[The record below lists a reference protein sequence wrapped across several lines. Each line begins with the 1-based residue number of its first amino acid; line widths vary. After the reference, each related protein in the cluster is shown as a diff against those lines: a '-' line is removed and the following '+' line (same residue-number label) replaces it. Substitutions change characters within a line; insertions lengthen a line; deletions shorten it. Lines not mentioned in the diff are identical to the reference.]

1 MSKSVLLTGGMGYVG
16 SHTAVALLEKGYHVI
31 IFDNL
36 STSFINVKEKIENI
50 TSKEVKFIEGDIRND
65 KLLKITL
72 TDFNIDTVIHFAGLK
87 VISDSVKIP
96 IEYFD
101 NNVNGTLSLVKAMQ
115 YSSVNKI
122 VFSSSATVYGIP
134 EYLPCDEDHPTNAIN
149 PYGRSKLHVEEILKD
164 ICISNQDFSAVC
176 LRYFNPVGAHNSAL
190 IGEDPYGIPNNLM
203 PYIAKVA
210 SGKLEKLRVFGD
222 DYNTP
227 DGTGVRD
234 YIHVMDLAEGH
245 VKAIEFMDD
254 HSGWHAINLGTGKGI
269 SVLEM
274 VKSFERINSVRVPYH
289 IVPRRNGDVH
299 KSVANVERSKKL
311 LNWQTK
317 RDIDEMCQS
326 TWQFQKRLK

>member
-1 MSKSVLLTGGMGYVG
+1 
-16 SHTAVALLEKGYHVI
+16 
-31 IFDNL
+31 
-36 STSFINVKEKIENI
+36 
-50 TSKEVKFIEGDIRND
+50 
-65 KLLKITL
+65 
-72 TDFNIDTVIHFAGLK
+72 
-87 VISDSVKIP
+87 
-96 IEYFD
+96 
-101 NNVNGTLSLVKAMQ
+101 
-115 YSSVNKI
+115 
-122 VFSSSATVYGIP
+122 
-134 EYLPCDEDHPTNAIN
+134 
-149 PYGRSKLHVEEILKD
+149 
-164 ICISNQDFSAVC
+164 
-176 LRYFNPVGAHNSAL
+176 VGAHNSAL